1 MSKQGFLLILLFL
14 LLMQAGGLYAQ
25 ETTSLFV
32 LTKKV
37 EKTFS
42 YVDGYEVNIEGEKA
56 EVIIRTWNKKAV
68 QVQMELLAKHPQRA
82 IAERDLEYLRHQA
95 ERVQHRIYLRNYL
108 SAPEGAAKPEASF
121 DARYTIYLPPEC
133 PVYTKNQFGAINV
146 SDLARRLRVKSE
158 FTQIGL
164 ENIRGE
170 IDVNTAFGDLEG
182 RRLDGQVSIQSRRSN
197 ITLRELRGQ
206 YDIQAQ
212 YGLLRIHADRDL
224 IDLNIRADRSDVFL
238 YNSDPRRFA
247 YTIEA
252 QNAKLDLPSEL
263 EFRFQENNL
272 SLKKATFKPNQEY
285 YANITITISFGDL
298 VIEK

>member
-1 MSKQGFLLILLFL
+1 
-14 LLMQAGGLYAQ
+14 
-25 ETTSLFV
+25 
-32 LTKKV
+32 
-37 EKTFS
+37 
-42 YVDGYEVNIEGEKA
+42 
-56 EVIIRTWNKKAV
+56 
-68 QVQMELLAKHPQRA
+68 
-82 IAERDLEYLRHQA
+82 
-95 ERVQHRIYLRNYL
+95 
-108 SAPEGAAKPEASF
+108 
-121 DARYTIYLPPEC
+121 
-133 PVYTKNQFGAINV
+133 VYTKNQFGAINV

-182 RRLDGQVSIQSRRSN
+182 RRLDGQVSIQSRRSD